1 MEKIYNQL
9 VNEAKSS
16 PMMLSDIAGLETYIS
31 ESYTNRSFIELLQNA
46 DDAKADSFLVE
57 RFENYLI
64 IANDGRCFNQI
75 DVESLCRSASS
86 NKARGT
92 TIGYRGIGFKSVVSI
107 VEEVHVISGDFEIT
121 FSKQLTRN
129 LIPIVKNVP
138 LIRIPHPLRENVK
151 NDVDIKIKT
160 LKQEGYNTFFIFEGT
175 NIQQIRNEYSSFEHT
190 SLLFLN
196 NINKLSINI
205 DELIVT
211 NICITNENEKRK
223 NLEITSKNKSSNWSV
238 FYNAECAIAF
248 KVEDSKIARILHNE
262 AKIHA
267 FLPTEDCS
275 EFGVVINADFSTDP
289 SRRHLIYDDLTQKS
303 IKTVAELYAEI
314 FSKSM
319 CLNDEDSQLIVNALL
334 PYFDIRLIHLTSNAF
349 AKQFS
354 LNIKE
359 ALEKS
364 VDNITLAPKWI
375 NTNDYCKLV
384 EGRSNQIAKWV
395 YDSQGVCSLLKYI
408 GCKEDDINS
417 ILSKVGNIEISL
429 KGYAQ
434 IASHCIKSTLL
445 NSCIKVDFLS
455 VPFFVCNSKLTTL
468 QEINSNNFIIDNSF
482 LELLYDAGVSFDEIR
497 LFLKKMS
504 LTTMLEN
511 QFKIRECE
519 PYCQTNSIN
528 QQNDG
533 RKHIDTNR
541 VNKIIT
547 KDCES
552 EHCEVG
558 TSSNNIREWY
568 EAINENKNADVISP
582 IIDIKKWR
590 TAEENVLQV
599 LNNNGF
605 KLSDV
610 SKQNLGY
617 DLTGTDTK
625 GEEVFIEVKSLD
637 FAGQKFRLT
646 NNEYAV
652 AQYKKENY
660 YVALII
666 SNSDSLEISLIKNP
680 INCLNLYRQCIQWIW
695 ECSEYEYNP
704 IRVNYEK

>member
-1 MEKIYNQL
+1 MRKIYNQL
-9 VNEAKSS
+9 VYEAKSS

-46 DDAKADSFLVE
+46 DDAKAESFLVE
-57 RFENYLI
+57 QFEDYLI
-64 IANDGRCFNQI
+64 IANDGRCFNQM

-107 VEEVHVISGDFEIT
+107 VEEVHIISGDFEIT
-121 FSKQLTRN
+121 FSKELTRN

-138 LIRIPHPLRENVK
+138 LIRIPHPLRKNVK
-151 NDVDIKIKT
+151 EDVDMRIRA
-160 LKQEGYNTFFIFEGT
+160 LKQEGYSTFFIFEGA
-175 NIQQIRNEYSSFEHT
+175 NIEQIKNEYSSFEHT

-196 NINKLSINI
+196 NIKILSINI

-211 NICITNENEKRK
+211 NIRITNKNEKRK
-223 NLEITSKNKSSNWSV
+223 NVEIISKNKSSNWFV

-248 KVEDSKIARILHNE
+248 KVEDGKIARILHND

-267 FLPTEDCS
+267 FLPTEDCC
-275 EFGVVINADFSTDP
+275 ELGVVINADFSTDP
-289 SRRHLIYDDLTQKS
+289 SRRHIIYDDLTQKS
-303 IKTVAELYAEI
+303 IKSIAELYAKI

-319 CLNDEDSQLIVNALL
+319 CLDDEDSQLIVKALL

-354 LNIKE
+354 LNIKD

-364 VDNITLAPKWI
+364 ADNITIAPKWI
-375 NTNDYCKLV
+375 NANDYCKLV
-384 EGRSNQIAKWV
+384 VEGRTNQIAKWV

-408 GCKEDDINS
+408 GCKEDNINS
-417 ILSKVGNIEISL
+417 ILSKVGNMEISL

-434 IASHCIKSTLL
+434 IVSHCIKSTLL
-445 NSCIKVDFLS
+445 NSCIKVDVLSMPIFLS
-455 VPFFVCNSKLTTL
+455 NSKLISL
-468 QEINSNNFIIDNSF
+468 QEVNSNNFKIDNSF
-482 LELLYDAGVSFDEIR
+482 LELLYDEGISFNDFR

-511 QFKIRECE
+511 QFKIKECGT
-519 PYCQTNSIN
+519 YCQTNFIN
-528 QQNDG
+528 QQNVDSRHNG
-533 RKHIDTNR
+533 TDNL
-541 VNKIIT
+541 NKVIT
-547 KDCES
+547 KDFES
-552 EHCEVG
+552 EHCNIC
-558 TSSNNIREWY
+558 TSSNKIREWY
-568 EAINENKNADVISP
+568 EAINENKSADVITP
-582 IIDIKKWR
+582 ILDIKKWR

-617 DLTGTDTK
+617 DLTGIDTK
-625 GEEVFIEVKSLD
+625 GKEVFIEVKSLD

-666 SNSDSLEISLIKNP
+666 SNTDSLEISLIKNP
-680 INCLNLYRQCIQWIW
+680 INCLNLYRQCTQWIW
-695 ECSEYEYNP
+695 ECSEYDYNP
-704 IRVNYEK
+704 VRVDF